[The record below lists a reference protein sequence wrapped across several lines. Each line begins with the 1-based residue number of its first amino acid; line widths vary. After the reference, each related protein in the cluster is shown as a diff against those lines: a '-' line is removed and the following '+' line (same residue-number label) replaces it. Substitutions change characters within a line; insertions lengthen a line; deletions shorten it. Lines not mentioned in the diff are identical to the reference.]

1 MQLSNQVCGVNYMRH
16 SDLVVLWSSQQN
28 FEQRRVRLEQVLSN
42 QDLTE
47 LARFLN
53 QGFGF
58 LG

>member
-1 MQLSNQVCGVNYMRH
+1 MQLSNQVCGVNCMRH
-16 SDLVVLWSSQQN
+16 SDLVVLWSWQQN

-53 QGFGF
+53 QAFGF